1 MVCGRLWSRED
12 GLTEMTALSG
22 DLRRRDMAMV
32 PQSWKLQ
39 VARGKSVWMMGEQDI
54 EIVRMPGQRLAG
66 DSVV

>member
-1 MVCGRLWSRED
+1 
-12 GLTEMTALSG
+12 
-22 DLRRRDMAMV
+22 MAMV